1 MGGTVWNDEGD
12 EHKRACWIQLE
23 YQYEHHFLHSLWICD
38 GRFHCFGNI
47 SGVGT
52 KWEHFWQH
60 FFCEVSGQFYTEK
73 IDTNTSP
80 VNFRRPQS
88 WRICLPLL
96 RYWVWCCDGHSPD
109 HPTRQ
114 YAFLSK
120 FTSSS

>member
-73 IDTNTSP
+73 IDPNPISSAVLMPPVMAYMSP
-80 VNFRRPQS
+80 FVA
-88 WRICLPLL
+88 LL
-96 RYWVWCCDGHSPD
+96 GMV
-109 HPTRQ
+109 
-114 YAFLSK
+114 L
-120 FTSSS
+120 